1 MSFTL
6 TFAWWWIPAAIT
18 LVGLV
23 WAIFVVDRG
32 DGMFAGLNNMLA
44 LVPVLLVS
52 AIAWAIA
59 GALK

>member
-6 TFAWWWIPAAIT
+6 TFAWWWIPA
-18 LVGLV
+18 LVTAAGICWVASLEDSGNFPGLMK
-23 WAIFVVDRG
+23 A
-32 DGMFAGLNNMLA
+32 LA
-44 LVPVLLVS
+44 LLPVMTVS